1 MLELGSNPGLHPLS
15 GQVRPGSKKARQGP
29 GMSPCGPQACP
40 GDRVHLGS
48 CDSGTAELKE
58 ALQSSEED
66 TLALILAV
74 LCHHVALGF

>member
-1 MLELGSNPGLHPLS
+1 
-15 GQVRPGSKKARQGP
+15 
-29 GMSPCGPQACP
+29 MSPCGPQACP

-48 CDSGTAELKE
+48 RDSGTAELKE
-58 ALQSSEED
+58 ALQSSEEG